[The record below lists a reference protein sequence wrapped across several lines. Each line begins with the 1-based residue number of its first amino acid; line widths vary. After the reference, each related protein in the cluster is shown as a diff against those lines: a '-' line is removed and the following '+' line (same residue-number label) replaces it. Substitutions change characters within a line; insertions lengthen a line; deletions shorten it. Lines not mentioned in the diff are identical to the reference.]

1 MNFWAA
7 FLTFLAV
14 LVAWQVWQAQG
25 LVRAHVQAKDAWDR
39 TNDLLRQRRDFAHQV
54 VIYSESMGWWNHEA
68 MNRLIKASD
77 AVKTARSQEERLAA
91 ERALGS
97 ALRHTMGVLD
107 QIASREEAEDLA
119 LMATYWSST
128 ERKIDFA
135 RRYYNKAAEA
145 ANKRM
150 GTQLARTM
158 VRCRAVRQ
166 HQVFSPEDAR
176 GNPLV

>member
-1 MNFWAA
+1 MNPLGA

-14 LVAWQVWQAQG
+14 LMAWQIWQAQG
-25 LVRAHVQAKDAWDR
+25 IIRAHVQARDAWER

-54 VIYSESMGWWNHEA
+54 VIYSESMGWWHNDS
-68 MNRLIKASD
+68 MNRLIKASM
-77 AVKTARSQEERLAA
+77 AVKSAGTQEERLHA

-107 QIASREEAEDLA
+107 QIASRNEAEDLA
-119 LMATYWSST
+119 LMATFWSST

-135 RRYYNKAAEA
+135 RRYYNTAAEA
-145 ANKRM
+145 VNRRM
-150 GTQLARTM
+150 DTRLAKAM
-158 VRCRAVRQ
+158 VRFKAVRR
-166 HQVFSPEDAR
+166 HEVFSPEDAR